1 MNLLRSF
8 ALLVLAGATGYVGLW
23 LSSWAYPGFAA
34 PFLFVS
40 ALSLL
45 AGVWG
50 AARAIRAACAF
61 GDTAGDAHS
70 QSEGQA

>member
-1 MNLLRSF
+1 MKLLRSF

-23 LSSWAYPGFAA
+23 LSRWAYSGFAA

-50 AARAIRAACAF
+50 VF
-61 GDTAGDAHS
+61 GRRG
-70 QSEGQA
+70 